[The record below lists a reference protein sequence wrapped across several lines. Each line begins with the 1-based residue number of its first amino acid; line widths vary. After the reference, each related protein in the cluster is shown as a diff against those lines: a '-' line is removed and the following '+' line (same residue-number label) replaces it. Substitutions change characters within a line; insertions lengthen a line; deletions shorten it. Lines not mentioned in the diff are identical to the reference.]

1 MFYLPFRCVV
11 SRMCVSRTTTW
22 SANIS
27 WWQWR
32 WPISWNNQ
40 GPGDT
45 NARANQR
52 NEQKLYGIQIPTNQ
66 SSSMAKGGLIINH
79 LSFPILYQ
87 THFLFVFF
95 RFAFLL
101 MVFRFAV
108 WLFYSTLLFILILFQ
123 VSVLLL
129 GFALK
134 FCFRVLF
141 LSLTFRFRNWLLL
154 LNWVFN
160 FAFQF

>member
-1 MFYLPFRCVV
+1 MFCVPFRCVV

-66 SSSMAKGGLIINH
+66 SSSMAKGALIINH

-87 THFLFVFF
+87 IHFLFFFF

-101 MVFRFAV
+101 MVFRFALWFFFSFNFV
-108 WLFYSTLLFILILFQ
+108 IHFNSVSSFRFAFRFCFWIELLFFFYSFSF
-123 VSVLLL
+123 
-129 GFALK
+129 
-134 FCFRVLF
+134 
-141 LSLTFRFRNWLLL
+141 
-154 LNWVFN
+154 
-160 FAFQF
+160 